1 MDIEQLKYPIGKFKR
16 PDIITPAHIN
26 EWIED
31 IEIFPGM
38 LRKTVHGMT
47 EAELATPYREG
58 GWTVRQVVHHLPDSH
73 MNAYTR
79 FKLTITEDRP
89 KIKPYLE
96 NEWAELE
103 DGRIAPVDFSLN
115 LLDSLHK
122 RWVMLLK
129 SMSASDF
136 KRTFIHPEQG
146 KEFSLDGVVGLYAWH
161 GRHHLAHIQKLK
173 ERMKW

>member
-1 MDIEQLKYPIGKFKR
+1 
-16 PDIITPAHIN
+16 
-26 EWIED
+26 
-31 IEIFPGM
+31 
-38 LRKTVHGMT
+38 
-47 EAELATPYREG
+47 
-58 GWTVRQVVHHLPDSH
+58 

-79 FKLTITEDRP
+79 FKLTLTEDKP

-146 KEFSLDGVVGLYAWH
+146 KELSLDGVVGVYAWH